1 MKKQKTSTEELT
13 FNMNEDWVF
22 ENQNVNLCK
31 GSPAVDALIII
42 NRRFHFEFDVVLG
55 TDNTLLDPDTPLNEC
70 GYSAISFKNSAFS
83 PHKVIKLTKPLLR
96 NILRTSDILDRIDE
110 LWSLVDGFYHLVTNG
125 KNCIDKGKIIEKKDF
140 KIRVCGGA
148 TGIGK
153 TKLLYELR
161 SIFSNKKHFEDV
173 KPIFLTFNSETPY
186 TKAEDTF
193 TMEQAVNARIACVLG
208 QYTGADALRS
218 A

>member
-1 MKKQKTSTEELT
+1 MKKLKTSSEELT

-22 ENQNVNLCK
+22 ENQNLNHCK
-31 GSPAVDALIII
+31 GSPAVDASIII
-42 NRRFHFEFDVVLG
+42 NRRFHFEFDVAVE
-55 TDNTLLDPDTPLNEC
+55 TDNTLLDPDIALNKC
-70 GYSAISFKNSAFS
+70 GYSSITFKNSAFS
-83 PHKVIKLTKPLLR
+83 PHKVIKLTRPMLR
-96 NILRTSDILDRIDE
+96 DILKKSDILDRIDE

-173 KPIFLTFNSETPY
+173 KPILLTFNSETPY
-186 TKAEDTF
+186 TKAEGIF
-193 TMEQAVNARIACVLG
+193 TME
-208 QYTGADALRS
+208 
-218 A
+218 